1 MVCRRRVE
9 RSYLKVSSSRCWSKS
24 GWLKNC
30 RLRGSGF
37 WARRAALLAGIMIAG
52 ASTAGCN
59 DPKCEASRLEL
70 VRTWETLR
78 DTATSRKQLPEVSGL
93 SQTQE
98 QDRIRVWTTIEDRA
112 ELMRSSFETSQV
124 TWRSAD
130 KARADL
136 GEAFRPLASNDDPMT
151 KGFALTLSEADQHM
165 ADFRKTC
172 R

>member
-1 MVCRRRVE
+1 M
-9 RSYLKVSSSRCWSKS
+9 L
-24 GWLKNC
+24 
-30 RLRGSGF
+30 
-37 WARRAALLAGIMIAG
+37 AG
-52 ASTAGCN
+52 ASVAGCN

-78 DTATSRKQLPEVSGL
+78 DTATSRRQIPEASGL

-98 QDRIRVWTTIEDRA
+98 QDRIRIWTTIEDRA

-130 KARADL
+130 KARSDL
-136 GEAFRPLASNDDPMT
+136 GEAFKPLASNDDPMT